1 MVSPDGRWLAY
12 ECCNVSSVE
21 IHVSPYPNVEAGRW
35 QVSTAGGRRPLW
47 SQAANELFFVEYDG
61 TMMRVSFDVSGS
73 VWHRRTPARVFPAGL
88 LGSEFAPA
96 EATYDLARDARRFL
110 VIKAPA
116 SSATA
121 PPDVLL
127 IQNWSEE
134 LRASTR
140 K

>member
-1 MVSPDGRWLAY
+1 MAL
-12 ECCNVSSVE
+12 
-21 IHVSPYPNVEAGRW
+21 
-35 QVSTAGGRRPLW
+35 
-47 SQAANELFFVEYDG
+47 
-61 TMMRVSFDVSGS
+61 
-73 VWHRRTPARVFPAGL
+73 RTPARVFPVGFSW
-88 LGSEFAPA
+88 SEFAPA
-96 EATYDLARDARRFL
+96 EATAYDLARDARRFL